1 MCGRFRIEISPKDI
15 IGFYRLI
22 EEVNR
27 RYHDHQEYFSG
38 TAADYYPGSDVPVLT
53 PEKIELQNWGFPL
66 EKKLVFNGRS
76 ESIQEKRMFRDLV
89 DVNRCIIPATLFYEW
104 HNKAKYTIQAQSP
117 YFFMAGL
124 YRTYRE
130 KGGEARNSFVILTT
144 DADKDVSAI
153 HTRMPV
159 ILPEDRLKDYLDPTI
174 PYQEIERDIRPWN
187 QGLIVKP
194 AAGEQLSLF
203 DPV

>member
-22 EEVNR
+22 EEVNK
-27 RYHDHQEYFSG
+27 RYHEHQEYFSG
-38 TAADYYPGSDVPVLT
+38 RPTDFYPGSDVPVIT
-53 PEKIELQNWGFPL
+53 PEKIDVQNWGFPL

-89 DVNRCIIPATLFYEW
+89 DVNRCVIPATLFYEW
-104 HNKAKYTIQAQSP
+104 HNKNKYTIQTQSP
-117 YFFMAGL
+117 FFFMAGL
-124 YRTYRE
+124 YRTYRD
-130 KGGEARNSFVILTT
+130 KGDEPTNRFVILTT

-159 ILPEDRLKDYLDPTI
+159 ILPENRLKDYLDPTI
-174 PYQEIERDIRPWN
+174 PYQEIEQDIAPWN
-187 QGLIVKP
+187 RGLIVQP
-194 AAGEQLSLF
+194 ADGQQMSLF
-203 DPV
+203 DLV